1 MIRRCSRRSR
11 RRSEDVIPA
20 WRGDARRCAP
30 HVHCTWPWCSRRCP
44 RRCPRRRGVPAGSA
58 CGDESSNS
66 GTAQRAL
73 RCKVSR
79 SRRTCPASQL
89 TCSRTDASPAL
100 GRRVAA
106 WRCGGVAAWRCASR
120 QRRVCAAEGE
130 LRVSCL
136 RAATSERAYGVAR
149 MRRRQTAARLV
160 AALWCSRMSWRGP
173 LFGSRSSGCGG
184 RAVDRVSLRVSLL
197 CARSLEVSWEGRI
210 TVDTC
215 TCVPAACALGREA
228 VKYQLMGL
236 TITRLP
242 P

>member
-1 MIRRCSRRSR
+1 MDAHLSPTAAATPLIGAAPPHRDHRRMMIRRCSRRSR

-136 RAATSERAYGVAR
+136 RAATSERAPTVWHGRCGGGGRRRDLWRRCGAVGCRGVAR
-149 MRRRQTAARLV
+149 FSAAGVVV
-160 AALWCSRMSWRGP
+160 AV
-173 LFGSRSSGCGG
+173 GG
-184 RAVDRVSLRVSLL
+184 
-197 CARSLEVSWEGRI
+197 
-210 TVDTC
+210 
-215 TCVPAACALGREA
+215 
-228 VKYQLMGL
+228 Q
-236 TITRLP
+236 
-242 P
+242 